1 MQAQKCN
8 GSFKHL
14 VSLRC
19 YHTYHQWIGSQMKVY
34 SFSEKYILQYIRLK
48 PVYINQNALAGIVNR
63 LIQPLTL
70 FLTRLN

>member
-1 MQAQKCN
+1 
-8 GSFKHL
+8 
-14 VSLRC
+14 
-19 YHTYHQWIGSQMKVY
+19 MKVY